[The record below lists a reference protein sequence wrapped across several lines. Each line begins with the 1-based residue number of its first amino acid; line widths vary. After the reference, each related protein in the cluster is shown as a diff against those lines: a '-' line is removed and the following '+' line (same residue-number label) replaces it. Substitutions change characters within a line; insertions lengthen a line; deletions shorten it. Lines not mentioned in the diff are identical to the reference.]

1 MFKTQNLKNQNKNS
15 NSQMIFLFSR
25 RERANNRKYV
35 QDLLEIEK
43 HLDRLF
49 DSAFWTYPAS
59 SKDEF
64 A

>member
-1 MFKTQNLKNQNKNS
+1 MFKTQNLKNLNKNS

-25 RERANNRKYV
+25 RERANN
-35 QDLLEIEK
+35 LLEIEK
-43 HLDRLF
+43 HLDQLF

-59 SKDEF
+59 NKDEF